1 MDESNVFTKKHVEE
15 ATAAH
20 RTLLDELNLPP
31 AVKRYIQDN
40 ARFLQV
46 SFVLV
51 VGAICV
57 WNFYGHYSETRNDQ
71 AAQQLTQAML
81 MADVDQKAAALAQ
94 VSADFSSTGSALW
107 GQMILARDYVGQK
120 EYGKAIPLLQELHK
134 DVRRDNPLYP
144 LLQQVTGVAYELSGD
159 LDMALQFYGTLSS
172 LPGFVSLGYIESG
185 RVFELKGQSG
195 QAKDAYEKAHTS
207 KELKADLRAWLQAK
221 IDSL

>member
-1 MDESNVFTKKHVEE
+1 MDESNVFTKRHVEE

-31 AVKRYIQDN
+31 AVKKYVQDN

-57 WNFYGHYSETRNDQ
+57 WSYYSYYSETRNDQ

-81 MADVDQKAAALAQ
+81 MTDFDQKTAALVQ

-107 GQMILARDYVGQK
+107 GQMILARNYVDQK
-120 EYGKAIPLLQELHK
+120 EYGKAIPLLKALHK
-134 DVRRDNPLYP
+134 DISRDNPLYP
-144 LLQQVTGVAYELSGD
+144 PLQQVTGVAYELNGD

-172 LPGFVSLGYIESG
+172 LPGFISLGYIESG
-185 RVFELKGQSG
+185 RVFELKGQKG
-195 QAKDAYEKAHTS
+195 MAKDAYEKAHTS
-207 KELKADLRAWLQAK
+207 KELKAEQRAWIQAK